1 MLLFFF
7 SIGFLFLGL
16 GSDALA
22 EDANWS
28 RHQIYSGSH
37 VNSAT
42 AHDYD
47 GDGDQEILFS
57 AEGKFF
63 MYFGPDYQES
73 FIFAESK
80 PKYAKMK
87 PRCIHC
93 VLHDVDG
100 DGDLDF
106 VGSYVREVFWLECP
120 DENPTTTKW
129 QIHLI
134 TDQIFGVHCI
144 RSFDIDQDGT
154 PDLVTNDF
162 TDDKGPYSSSVCWL
176 RPTQQNNG
184 SMDWSIIPLAKGT
197 AQGGSHYFDFGDIN
211 GDGRMDFAM
220 GAKGKP
226 FEEGNYFAVYYSQ
239 QDVNMPWRKELLPG
253 AGVHIGATHAA
264 PADVNGDGV
273 MDILATRGHGMG
285 VLWFEGPDWKQH
297 MIDDTI
303 DSTHATD
310 FGDIDGDGDID
321 MSTVGY
327 ESKLAIWYE
336 NDGKGNFARHV
347 LSRDQMAYD
356 TMITDLDGDGDNDIL
371 VAGQRSE
378 NVVWFENPQN

>member
-120 DENPTTTKW
+120 DENPTTSKW
-129 QIHLI
+129 PI
-134 TDQIFGVHCI
+134 C
-144 RSFDIDQDGT
+144 
-154 PDLVTNDF
+154 
-162 TDDKGPYSSSVCWL
+162 
-176 RPTQQNNG
+176 
-184 SMDWSIIPLAKGT
+184 
-197 AQGGSHYFDFGDIN
+197 
-211 GDGRMDFAM
+211 
-220 GAKGKP
+220 
-226 FEEGNYFAVYYSQ
+226 
-239 QDVNMPWRKELLPG
+239 LLYTSPS
-253 AGVHIGATHAA
+253 
-264 PADVNGDGV
+264 P
-273 MDILATRGHGMG
+273 R
-285 VLWFEGPDWKQH
+285 
-297 MIDDTI
+297 
-303 DSTHATD
+303 DS
-310 FGDIDGDGDID
+310 
-321 MSTVGY
+321 
-327 ESKLAIWYE
+327 
-336 NDGKGNFARHV
+336 
-347 LSRDQMAYD
+347 
-356 TMITDLDGDGDNDIL
+356 
-371 VAGQRSE
+371 
-378 NVVWFENPQN
+378 